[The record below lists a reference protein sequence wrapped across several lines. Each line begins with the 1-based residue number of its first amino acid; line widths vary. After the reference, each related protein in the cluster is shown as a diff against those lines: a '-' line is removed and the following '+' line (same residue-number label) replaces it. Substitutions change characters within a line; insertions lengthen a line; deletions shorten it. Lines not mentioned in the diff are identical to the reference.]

1 MVINIL
7 LFDVKVGGGL
17 LSTIASDS
25 SFITRTVVQLIFL
38 LFIEKS
44 T

>member
-1 MVINIL
+1 MVINTL

-25 SFITRTVVQLIFL
+25 SFLTRTVMQLIFL
-38 LFIEKS
+38 IIYRKN